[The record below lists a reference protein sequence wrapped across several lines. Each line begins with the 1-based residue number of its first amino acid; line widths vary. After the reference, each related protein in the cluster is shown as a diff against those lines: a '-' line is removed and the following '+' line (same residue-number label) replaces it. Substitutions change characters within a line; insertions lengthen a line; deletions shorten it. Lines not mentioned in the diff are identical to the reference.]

1 VAIAQPARDCFVPS
15 DRAQGNRPAD
25 LAMTDQPL
33 TRISAAFF
41 TFDVIA
47 FAPVQEEIRERPKG
61 RGYST
66 GGLDG

>member
-1 VAIAQPARDCFVPS
+1 
-15 DRAQGNRPAD
+15 
-25 LAMTDQPL
+25 MTDQPL
-33 TRISAAFF
+33 IRISAAFF